1 MTRATTHG
9 MPLRDEATITA
20 LAQETATDPAV
31 VQCLYQEEVAVLE
44 AASSIK
50 TFIGVI
56 AARRVRERLSAP
68 RENISAPRQNSGST
82 ITTRPVGNLRA
93 A

>member
-1 MTRATTHG
+1 MSHADSRTHG
-9 MPLRDEATITA
+9 RPLRVETTIAA

-44 AASSIK
+44 AKSSIK
-50 TFIGVI
+50 NFIGVI
-56 AARRVRERLSAP
+56 AARRVRDRLTTP
-68 RENISAPRQNSGST
+68 RENSGST
-82 ITTRPVGNLRA
+82 TTTRPVRKVRA